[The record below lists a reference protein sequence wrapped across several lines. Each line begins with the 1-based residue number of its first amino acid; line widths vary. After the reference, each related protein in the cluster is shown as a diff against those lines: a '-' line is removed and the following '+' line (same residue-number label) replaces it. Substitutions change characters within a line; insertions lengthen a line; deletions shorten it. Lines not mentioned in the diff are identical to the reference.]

1 GVTLGNIHESERLS
15 GFPSSGTSVQD
26 THHEKCG
33 RTQFSVKINTSW
45 FLQHVI
51 ILGKAHTDPFSG
63 RRQE

>member
-1 GVTLGNIHESERLS
+1 HVRKSRLRTPQ
-15 GFPSSGTSVQD
+15 GACPSARIIKKH
-26 THHEKCG
+26 HHEKCG